1 MTMKQ
6 SGFTLIELLVTVAL
20 IAIIAT
26 VGIPNFQS
34 LVSSNRYT
42 ADYNEILTHFHY
54 ARSEAIKRREDI
66 TVTVEKVA
74 GEWTLEV
81 SDGSSDA
88 LRATSGGK
96 VQAQVTPTGS
106 VTFNALG
113 RRGNC
118 DFGAACSLT
127 VAVSGRFGTIAIEP
141 TGRID
146 QP

>member
-1 MTMKQ
+1 MKQ

-66 TVTVEKVA
+66 SLTLTGAGGDWSVT
-74 GEWTLEV
+74 V
-81 SDGSSDA
+81 SDGDGSIRSTA
-88 LRATSGGK
+88 GGK
-96 VQAQVTPTGS
+96 GQAQVTPGGS

-113 RRGNC
+113 RRGAC
-118 DFGAACSLT
+118 DFNDDCTVT
-127 VAVSGRFGTIAIEP
+127 VAVSGRSGVIAIKP